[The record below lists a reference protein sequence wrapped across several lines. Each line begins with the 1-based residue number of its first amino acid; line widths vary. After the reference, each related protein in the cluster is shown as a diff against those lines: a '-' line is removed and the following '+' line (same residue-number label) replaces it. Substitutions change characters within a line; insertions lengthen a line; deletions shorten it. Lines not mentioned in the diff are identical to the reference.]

1 MDCPSG
7 IFFYLR
13 ARLKGFVVHLLKEQQ
28 RRRENAIRSSLV
40 RIEARYCCCCCSH
53 LSSSLLFLLII
64 SHFFPKHHTTKKQ
77 QKKNPKNDNALGS
90 HRATAEGKPND
101 VGDVKHEI
109 CGGHHLGWRRRFAF
123 VPVDEDSFE
132 ASRAYRRRVSFDRRA
147 DVQLHQLWDQ

>member
-1 MDCPSG
+1 MWD
-7 IFFYLR
+7 IFLSAR
-13 ARLKGFVVHLLKEQQ
+13 ALKGVRGAPFKRTTTAQRERAFALLSFESKRGIVVGVVLIS
-28 RRRENAIRSSLV
+28 RPVFFS
-40 RIEARYCCCCCSH
+40 
-53 LSSSLLFLLII
+53 LLII

-101 VGDVKHEI
+101 FGDVKHEI